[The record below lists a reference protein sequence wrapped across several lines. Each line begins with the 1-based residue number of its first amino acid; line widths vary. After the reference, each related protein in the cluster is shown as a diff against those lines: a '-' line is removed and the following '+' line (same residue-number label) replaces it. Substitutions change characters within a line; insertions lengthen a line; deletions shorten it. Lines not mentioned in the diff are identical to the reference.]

1 MAPGL
6 NLTLSNFHSK
16 HISSAQSFQKAWTD
30 LERRHASGRKGA
42 VAPPLFLGFFRILF

>member
-16 HISSAQSFQKAWTD
+16 HISSTQSFQKAWTD
-30 LERRHASGRKGA
+30 SERGQGSSG
-42 VAPPLFLGFFRILF
+42 PTPFFSDF

>member
-16 HISSAQSFQKAWTD
+16 HISLTQSFQKAWIT
-30 LERRHASGRKGA
+30 AGSKGA
-42 VAPPLFLGFFRILF
+42 VFPHFFSRIF